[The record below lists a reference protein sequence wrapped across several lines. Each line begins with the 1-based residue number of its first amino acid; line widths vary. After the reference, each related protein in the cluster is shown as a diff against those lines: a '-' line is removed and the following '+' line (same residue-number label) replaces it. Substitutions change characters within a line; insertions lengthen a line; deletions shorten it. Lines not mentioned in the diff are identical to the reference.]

1 LIEQGD
7 GTFERRLSQ
16 GRCPKCDTAL
26 PELSQIY
33 WPIRCSHCD
42 LVIGRNNESWT
53 EDEES
58 LAMGAGALS

>member
-1 LIEQGD
+1 MIDPGD

-26 PELSQIY
+26 PDLNQIY
-33 WPIRCSHCD
+33 WPVRCSNCD
-42 LVIGRNNESWT
+42 LEISMNNEAWT

-58 LAMGAGALS
+58 LAMKAGALE

>member
-1 LIEQGD
+1 MISEGD

-26 PELSQIY
+26 PELNQIY
-33 WPIRCSHCD
+33 WPVRCSSCD

>member
-1 LIEQGD
+1 MISEGD
-7 GTFERRLSQ
+7 GTFERRLSE

-26 PELSQIY
+26 PELNQLY

-42 LVIGRNNESWT
+42 LVIGRNSESWT

-58 LAMGAGALS
+58 LAMNAGALS

>member
-1 LIEQGD
+1 MIYEGD

-26 PELSQIY
+26 PELNQIY
-33 WPIRCSHCD
+33 WPVRCSHCD
-42 LVIGRNNESWT
+42 LVIGRNSESWT

-58 LAMGAGALS
+58 LAMNAGALS

>member
-1 LIEQGD
+1 MIEQGD

-26 PELSQIY
+26 PELNQIY
-33 WPIRCSHCD
+33 WPVRCSCCD
-42 LVIGRNNESWT
+42 LVIGMNNDPWAV
-53 EDEES
+53 EDES